1 MDISESSESSSS
13 DDGSNAELIQLIQA
27 RIKYG
32 QEWLKHRQDVETK
45 ILDNKEWEKLDQIRI
60 SFEPP
65 VLEFPFSETVWNWSE
80 GVVGNM
86 RNNYDMNNI
95 APSAVEIARLRERM
109 DKTNQM
115 VTKWIAD
122 ETGKLEMIKS

>member
-1 MDISESSESSSS
+1 MDIDEEDDSS
-13 DDGSNAELIQLIQA
+13 DDGSKAEELTESIEA

-86 RNNYDMNNI
+86 RNNYDFC
-95 APSAVEIARLRERM
+95 VLR
-109 DKTNQM
+109 N
-115 VTKWIAD
+115 
-122 ETGKLEMIKS
+122 